1 MCRSTQTSML
11 ISTMIIMSE
20 SVRSIFNTVSL
31 ALLPSYGAKNGLK
44 VWQCKGTITWV
55 LYERKIVFL
64 TNTLLFQCMRCGTGA
79 LGQCVGPNICCSP
92 RSGCQI
98 GTPEA
103 RVCEQ
108 ENRST
113 TPCLV
118 SGKQCGDGGQGKCV
132 ADRVCCDSGKTATLP
147 QSSYLFLT
155 SVAYILIS
163 RRRIILIIMC
173 CNRVLSYIAA

>member
-1 MCRSTQTSML
+1 MLCRLMKLFSSSQTLIMIVAVVITISSSHACFIRNCPKGGKRSMDQ
-11 ISTMIIMSE
+11 T
-20 SVRSIFNTVSL
+20 
-31 ALLPSYGAKNGLK
+31 LLPKR
-44 VWQCKGTITWV
+44 
-55 LYERKIVFL
+55 E
-64 TNTLLFQCMRCGTGA
+64 CMRCGTGA

-132 ADRVCCDSGKTATLP
+132 ADRVCCDSESCALNERCRLQQGL
-147 QSSYLFLT
+147 SDDMDSGDN
-155 SVAYILIS
+155 ILE
-163 RRRIILIIMC
+163 LIQKLL
-173 CNRVLSYIAA
+173 RVKDYD